1 MIFTTL
7 YKYNIGSSHCIE
19 LDGESGDL
27 VSYPCFVTNKLCD
40 LR

>member
-7 YKYNIGSSHCIE
+7 YKYNIGSSHCVG
-19 LDGESGDL
+19 LDGKSGEL
-27 VSYPCFVTNKLCD
+27 VSNPCSVTNKLCD